1 MVNNR
6 QRKKLPRRLC
16 EAAEQ
21 GQVGGLARLLRLGAA
36 PDDRCPD
43 GGTALYLSVVQG
55 EVRCAELLLAAGASP
70 NLESHGPRDGLPL
83 AAAAAH
89 ADTAMVKLLLAHGAD
104 PELKE
109 DNGTGGS
116 ALDWARGWREPGM
129 PHGEVVE
136 LLERSRAV

>member
-21 GQVGGLARLLRLGAA
+21 GRVGELARLLRLGAA
-36 PDDRCPD
+36 PDDRRPD
-43 GGTALYLSVVQG
+43 GGSALYLSAAQG

-83 AAAAAH
+83 AAAATH
-89 ADTAMVKLLLAHGAD
+89 ADTAMVGLLLAHGAD

-109 DNGTGGS
+109 HDGAGGS
-116 ALDWARGWREPGM
+116 ALDWARGWQEPGM

-136 LLERSRAV
+136 MLERSGAA